1 MWVCLFVDCSG
12 NSQSAESTP
21 VPGHEPSTEGAPMHA
36 GGNRDSS
43 EDIWEWT
50 GGSWGCRFAS
60 GKHRVRFGGAVPPL
74 GACTGRKGPGP
85 LLRSEVSGQYSH
97 LVIII
102 MVCIYSLFHSLDMLQ
117 YMLSNSIPTAHS
129 GLFLFYNRANR
140 DSDIR

>member
-1 MWVCLFVDCSG
+1 MWVCLFGDCSG

-60 GKHRVRFGGAVPPL
+60 GKRRVRFGGDSAPTGCPHRQE
-74 GACTGRKGPGP
+74 GARATIKE
-85 LLRSEVSGQYSH
+85 RSVRTVFASRDYNNGLH
-97 LVIII
+97 LWFISQFRYASIYVI
-102 MVCIYSLFHSLDMLQ
+102 
-117 YMLSNSIPTAHS
+117 
-129 GLFLFYNRANR
+129 
-140 DSDIR
+140 